1 MPLHTAFLLIDC
13 QVGLLEGD
21 WPVVGAESLIPRWA
35 DLLQRA
41 RDVGMPVFLVRH
53 GEGPGTPLEH
63 GTPGWQ
69 VHPHIGPRPDD
80 TYFDKTTPDAF
91 ASTALADELKQRGI
105 NHLIIAGLEG
115 PQCVRSTTLGA
126 LERGLKVTLIQ
137 DAHGT
142 YNTESQTAQQITQ
155 AVNDELADRVTLVAA
170 AKVKFDRAIGGAAR

>member
-1 MPLHTAFLLIDC
+1 MQPNTAFLLIDC

-21 WPVVGAESLIPRWA
+21 WPVVGAQSLIPRWA
-35 DLLQRA
+35 DLLKRA
-41 RDVGMPVFLVRH
+41 RTVGIPVFFVRH

-69 VHPHIGPRPDD
+69 VHPDIGARPDD
-80 TYFDKTTPDAF
+80 GYFDKTTPDAF

-115 PQCVRSTTLGA
+115 PQCIRATTLGA

-142 YNTESQTAQQITQ
+142 YNSETQTAEQITQ
-155 AVNDELADRVTLVAA
+155 AVNDELVDRVTLVAA
-170 AKVKFDRAIGGAAR
+170 TDVSLT

>member
-1 MPLHTAFLLIDC
+1 MQPRTAFLLIDC

-35 DLLQRA
+35 DLLKRA
-41 RDVGMPVFLVRH
+41 RAAGMPVLFVRH

-69 VHPHIGPRPDD
+69 VHPRIGARPDD
-80 TYFDKTTPDAF
+80 TYFDKTTCDTF
-91 ASTALADELKQRGI
+91 ASTPLADELKRCGI

-115 PQCVRSTTLGA
+115 PHCVRATTLGA
-126 LERGLKVTLIQ
+126 LQRDLKVTLVK
-137 DAHGT
+137 DAHST
-142 YNTESQTAQQITQ
+142 CNSETQTAAQITQ

-170 AKVKFDRAIGGAAR
+170 ADVVFHR